1 MFAVPSDAARLAEW
15 ERLIKREDR
24 KLTLTCVVC
33 EKHFEDIYVE
43 RTFKVTV
50 NGVVNEIA
58 RERPRLKPDAVPTVF
73 DNYPSHLLPKKAA
86 KRKVRNICD

>member
-50 NGVVNEIA
+50 NGVVTEIA

-73 DNYPSHLLPKKAA
+73 DDYPSHLLPKKGSE
-86 KRKVRNICD
+86 KESSEHL